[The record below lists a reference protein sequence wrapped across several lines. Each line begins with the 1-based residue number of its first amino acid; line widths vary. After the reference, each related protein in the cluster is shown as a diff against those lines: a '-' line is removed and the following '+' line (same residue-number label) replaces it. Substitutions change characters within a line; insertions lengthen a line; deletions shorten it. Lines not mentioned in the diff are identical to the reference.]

1 MADIEFFLQN
11 MLSKSI
17 YKIVGDKSVFDRKPS
32 EMLRTWIMSPSGTLL
47 FIYRKGTS
55 EMILL

>member
-11 MLSKSI
+11 MLSKLV
-17 YKIVGDKSVFDRKPS
+17 YKIVGNKSVFDRKPS

-47 FIYRKGTS
+47 FIEK
-55 EMILL
+55 EQE